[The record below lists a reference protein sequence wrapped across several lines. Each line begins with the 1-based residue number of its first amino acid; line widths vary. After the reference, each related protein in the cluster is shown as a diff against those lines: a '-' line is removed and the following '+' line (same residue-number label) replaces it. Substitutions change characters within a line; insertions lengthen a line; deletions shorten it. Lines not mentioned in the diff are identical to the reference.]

1 MFKKDDEITITTVY
15 KKLNEI
21 MAARGK
27 KGTDRKEQIELLHEL
42 MAISEENNL
51 GPGMTVKIQ
60 FNIITLIYD
69 YNPSVSDAMKVDYWE
84 KVLIK
89 IDELLDMLINN
100 SNLSIG
106 DQITD
111 ESEVLESPPYKVKG
125 CVLTIV
131 ERMDEEFVKLLKA
144 CDAHSNEYIVR
155 LRDEIRIGELINKL
169 IKYEEDNGMPSDI
182 CRIYLR
188 KIEHLY
194 YKYDKKAVSQV
205 KGEIPKTEVTS
216 LSEMNELCKYIYVHD
231 NTDRLRT
238 KAVLCHIYHMSL
250 HDKWY
255 EARDQMLMAHLQETI
270 QHSDLPTQILN
281 NRTMVQL
288 GLCVFRHSNI
298 KDSHNVLLDI
308 QVEEQKI
315 ISTRFTSTKTI

>member
-1 MFKKDDEITITTVY
+1 MPKEKPKMFKKDDEITITTVY

-60 FNIITLIYD
+60 FNIIMSIYD
-69 YNPSVSDAMKVDYWE
+69 YNRSMSDAMKVDYWE

-155 LRDEIRIGELINKL
+155 LRD
-169 IKYEEDNGMPSDI
+169 
-182 CRIYLR
+182 
-188 KIEHLY
+188 
-194 YKYDKKAVSQV
+194 
-205 KGEIPKTEVTS
+205 
-216 LSEMNELCKYIYVHD
+216 
-231 NTDRLRT
+231 
-238 KAVLCHIYHMSL
+238 
-250 HDKWY
+250 
-255 EARDQMLMAHLQETI
+255 
-270 QHSDLPTQILN
+270 
-281 NRTMVQL
+281 
-288 GLCVFRHSNI
+288 
-298 KDSHNVLLDI
+298 
-308 QVEEQKI
+308 
-315 ISTRFTSTKTI
+315 